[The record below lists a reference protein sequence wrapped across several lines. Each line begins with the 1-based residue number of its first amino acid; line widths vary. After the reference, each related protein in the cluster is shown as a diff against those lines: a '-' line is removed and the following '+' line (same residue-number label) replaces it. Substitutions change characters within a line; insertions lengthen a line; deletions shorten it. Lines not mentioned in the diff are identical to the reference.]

1 MNQNGARMRLRSF
14 RSRAVAAVAVA
25 SVACLMLVGCS
36 SSSNNSNNNGSTGAS
51 SSSFAAKVATAKKQL
66 AQVEV
71 RPTKITLTTPIG
83 KPVPT
88 GKTIA
93 YINCGAPAC
102 TFESG
107 IIKQA
112 ASTLGWTEQVLNTD
126 GTPQQVDNA
135 WAQVIREK
143 PFGVIYEGFPRSEF
157 NQQILKASAEGIF
170 VSGCCNSDSV
180 GNGIDYYIDGNAL
193 QAQVIGPIL
202 ANWATAQSN
211 GQEKPA
217 VVYLNVPEYTVL
229 TAIGQTF
236 KSDFTADCPGCSFNT
251 LNLPLTSIGSNA
263 PTLIVSYLRSHP
275 NVKYVVGSIDSA
287 NIGLPAALKA
297 AGLTDVKVFGVTP
310 TTINLGYIAAGQ
322 ESGTVTYDYY
332 EIDYALVDAIARKAA
347 GVPIQPGFT
356 PPPWVL
362 TEANLPSATQI
373 TPVVPNIQTYFA
385 HLWGKS

>member
-1 MNQNGARMRLRSF
+1 M
-14 RSRAVAAVAVA
+14 VA
-25 SVACLMLVGCS
+25 GCS
-36 SSSNNSNNNGSTGAS
+36 SSSSGGSNS
-51 SSSFAAKVATAKKQL
+51 SSSASASNSAFAAKVAAAKKQL
-66 AQVEV
+66 AKVEA

-83 KPVPT
+83 KPIPT

-102 TFESG
+102 TLESS
-107 IIKQA
+107 IIRQA

-126 GTPQQVDNA
+126 GTPQEVDNA

-170 VSGCCNSDSV
+170 VSGCCNEDSA
-180 GNGIDYYIDGNAL
+180 GDGIDYYIDGNAV
-193 QAQVIGPIL
+193 QAQVTGPIL
-202 ANWATAQSN
+202 ADWATAQST
-211 GQEKPA
+211 GTEKPA

-236 KSDFTADCPGCSFNT
+236 KSDFASDCPGCSFNT
-251 LNLPLTSIGSNA
+251 LDLPLTSIGSNA
-263 PTLIVSYLRSHP
+263 PTLIISYLRSHP

-297 AGLTDVKVFGVTP
+297 AGLTDIKIFGVTP

-332 EIDYALVDAIARKAA
+332 EIDYGLVDAIARKAA
-347 GVPIQPGFT
+347 GVPIQSGFI

-362 TEANLPSATQI
+362 TQANLPSATQI
-373 TPVVPNIQTYFA
+373 TPVVANIQTYFA